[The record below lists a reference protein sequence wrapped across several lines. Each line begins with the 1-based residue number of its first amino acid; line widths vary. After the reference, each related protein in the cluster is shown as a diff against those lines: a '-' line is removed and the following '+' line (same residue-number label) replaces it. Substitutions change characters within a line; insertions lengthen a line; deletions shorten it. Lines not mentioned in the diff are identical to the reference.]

1 MKKQTTLKQ
10 DLEKCL
16 LYCKEQNGLPYC
28 KNCGLDESMLNK
40 VDSKID
46 EIISEVAR
54 MRKKVEPLEDLDGI
68 KLDDKGIKRFVAVC
82 LDHRQNSVID
92 EVIVI
97 INNKKQV

>member
-40 VDSKID
+40 VDSIID
-46 EIISEVAR
+46 EIISEVNELQRVNFWAFLEER
-54 MRKKVEPLEDLDGI
+54 RGEYIKLED
-68 KLDDKGIKRFVAVC
+68 VTA
-82 LDHRQNSVID
+82 
-92 EVIVI
+92 I